1 MESRFRVYERRFRN
15 SAELPPDRICDGE
28 RRVAYY
34 NDSKGTN
41 PDAAIKAVE
50 AMNRPTILI
59 GGGYDKNSSYD
70 EWIDSF
76 GEKVRYLVLVGAT
89 KEKIAETARRKG
101 FDNVILADTFEE
113 AVMESARLAR
123 EGRCSTSFPCMCE
136 FGGMFKK
143 F

>member
-1 MESRFRVYERRFRN
+1 M
-15 SAELPPDRICDGE
+15 PPDRICDGE

-101 FDNVILADTFEE
+101 FDNVILTDTFEE

-123 EGRCSTSFPCMCE
+123 EGDAVLLSPACASW
-136 FGGMFKK
+136 GMFKNFEERGDK
-143 F
+143 FKELVNHL